1 MVRLMVEKGMVDF
14 TGVTRKQLEG
24 WIAALPEDTGFIVEF
39 LLASAS
45 GSPLPRP

>member
-1 MVRLMVEKGMVDF
+1 VDF

-39 LLASAS
+39 LLASVS